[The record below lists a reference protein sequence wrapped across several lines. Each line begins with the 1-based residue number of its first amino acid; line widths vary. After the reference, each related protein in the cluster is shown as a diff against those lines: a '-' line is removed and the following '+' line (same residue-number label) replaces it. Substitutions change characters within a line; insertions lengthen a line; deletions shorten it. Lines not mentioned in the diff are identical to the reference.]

1 MMSLKS
7 FTFISLFF
15 TTILLQAQTQTLTD
29 ECPNIDFRC
38 PKGKFPLHLTF
49 DDGPAKQT
57 KNILSILREYDVRA
71 TFFMQGE
78 KLISPDGKRF
88 KNPQVQ
94 ELLREMRSQGH
105 IIGSHTYHHIRHLD
119 EALHRNKY
127 KVDMEMLR
135 KSGLSWNGNFEVM
148 KRPGPLQEFLV
159 DQKKQY
165 IRLPYGQGWFKA
177 RTGPAPDTVVLKE
190 LLKKT
195 SSEATPTHVGWNIDP
210 QDWTNPSTT
219 EYLTTV
225 RDQICRGEGGIVLMH
240 DHTRATNQ
248 NLACFIRLAKEAGH
262 RFEDRPDRFVEHRD
276 GPGGPKVLMTYRDIP
291 GIHKTP
297 EQNCEEDAAQESVDK
312 LDDSATM
319 ILNHLRSDPSYTRS
333 ED

>member
-1 MMSLKS
+1 
-7 FTFISLFF
+7 
-15 TTILLQAQTQTLTD
+15 
-29 ECPNIDFRC
+29 
-38 PKGKFPLHLTF
+38 
-49 DDGPAKQT
+49 
-57 KNILSILREYDVRA
+57 
-71 TFFMQGE
+71 
-78 KLISPDGKRF
+78 
-88 KNPQVQ
+88 
-94 ELLREMRSQGH
+94 
-105 IIGSHTYHHIRHLD
+105 
-119 EALHRNKY
+119 
-127 KVDMEMLR
+127 MLR

-262 RFEDRPDRFVEHRD
+262 RFEDRPDRIIRRSDQIYLAGDRSIFESFVVPEIQVPLKKD
-276 GPGGPKVLMTYRDIP
+276 CPSFLLEKPILAINWTLSSQEPGGPTYADFQTKLQELQSRAESKAQIKYDKAMQLLSAAIKIAP
-291 GIHKTP
+291 
-297 EQNCEEDAAQESVDK
+297 QNM
-312 LDDSATM
+312 L
-319 ILNHLRSDPSYTRS
+319 H
-333 ED
+333 